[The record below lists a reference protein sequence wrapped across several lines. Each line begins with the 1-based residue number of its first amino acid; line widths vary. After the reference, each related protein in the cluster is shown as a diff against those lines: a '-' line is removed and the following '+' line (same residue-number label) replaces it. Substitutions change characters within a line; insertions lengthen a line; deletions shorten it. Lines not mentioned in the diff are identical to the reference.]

1 MTTLVGTDLGVR
13 YGDFR
18 ALDGVDIELRPGHIT
33 GLIGPNGSGKSTLL
47 HTLAGFLKPTNGRVE
62 LGGTDVTTWQ
72 PYRRAR
78 AGLSIKF
85 QVARVYARMTVAEN
99 VQLAL
104 QSGRPVRRLLRAA
117 DDVVDRERARVLLAP
132 FQLDD
137 HLDVIAGALGH
148 GHQQRLELAMVAAHD
163 PTVLL
168 LDEPTA
174 GMSPDER
181 RSVGEWVTSFAD
193 RCAVLIVDHDL
204 DFVRSISTT
213 ITVLSQGQH
222 VATGTP
228 AEIEANP
235 DVRRVYLSH
244 V

>member
-1 MTTLVGTDLGVR
+1 MTTLTGTDLGVH
-13 YGDFR
+13 YGAFR
-18 ALDGVDIELRPGHIT
+18 ALDGVGIDLRPGHIT

-47 HTLAGFLKPTNGRVE
+47 HTLAGFLQPTTGRVM
-62 LGGTDVTTWQ
+62 LGDTDVTALE

-78 AGLSIKF
+78 LGLSIKF
-85 QVARVYARMTVAEN
+85 QVARIYTQLTVAEN
-99 VQLAL
+99 VLLAL
-104 QSGRPVRRLLRAA
+104 QAGRPTRRLLRSG
-117 DDVVDRERARVLLAP
+117 DDRTDRSRAQELLTP
-132 FQLDD
+132 FQLDGD
-137 HLDVIAGALGH
+137 LDLVAGELGH

-163 PTVLL
+163 PKVLL

-181 RSVGEWVTSFAD
+181 RSVGEWMTSFAD

-204 DFVRSISTT
+204 DFVRSISNT
-213 ITVLSQGQH
+213 ITVLNQGRH

-228 AEIEANP
+228 TEIESNP

>member
-1 MTTLVGTDLGVR
+1 MTTLVGSDLGVR
-13 YGDFR
+13 FGSFV
-18 ALDGVDIELRPGHIT
+18 ALEGVNLELRPGHVT

-47 HTLAGFLKPTNGRVE
+47 HTLAGFLKPTSGRVE
-62 LGGTDVTTWQ
+62 LAGADVTDWE

-78 AGLSIKF
+78 CGLSIKF
-85 QVARVYARMTVAEN
+85 QVARIYTNMTVAEN
-99 VQLAL
+99 VNLAL
-104 QSGRPVRRLLRAA
+104 QAGRPVRRLLRSA
-117 DDVVDRERARVLLAP
+117 DDVADRDRVRTLLVP
-132 FQLDD
+132 FQLED
-137 HLDVIAGALGH
+137 HLDVVAAELGH
-148 GHQQRLELAMVAAHD
+148 GHQQRLELAMVAAQD
-163 PTVLL
+163 PAVLL

-181 RSVGEWVTSFAD
+181 RNVGRWVTSFAD

-204 DFVRSISTT
+204 DFVRSISTS
-213 ITVLSQGQH
+213 ITVLNQGRH

-228 AEIEANP
+228 AEIEAHP

>member
-1 MTTLVGTDLGVR
+1 MTTLVGTDLGVH
-13 YGDFR
+13 YGSFR
-18 ALDGVDIELRPGHIT
+18 ALDGVDLELQPGQIT

-47 HTLAGFLKPTNGRVE
+47 HTLAGFLKPTTGRVE
-62 LGGTDVTTWQ
+62 LGGIDVTSWQ

-78 AGLSIKF
+78 GGLSIKF
-85 QVARVYARMTVAEN
+85 QVARIYTRMTVAEN
-99 VQLAL
+99 VHLAL
-104 QSGRPVRRLLRAA
+104 QAGRPVRRLLRSA
-117 DDVVDRERARVLLAP
+117 DDIVDRERARALLAP

-137 HLDVIAGALGH
+137 HLDVVAGELGH
-148 GHQQRLELAMVAAHD
+148 GHQQRLELAMVAAHE

-174 GMSPDER
+174 GMSADER

-213 ITVLSQGQH
+213 ITVLNQGQH

>member
-1 MTTLVGTDLGVR
+1 MTTLTGTELGVH
-13 YGDFR
+13 YGAFR
-18 ALDGVDIELRPGHIT
+18 ALDGVGIHLRPGHIT

-47 HTLAGFLKPTNGRVE
+47 HTLAGFLRPTTGRVV
-62 LGGTDVTTWQ
+62 LGDIDVTALE

-78 AGLSIKF
+78 LGLSIKF
-85 QVARVYARMTVAEN
+85 QVARIYTQLTVAEN
-99 VQLAL
+99 ILLAL
-104 QSGRPVRRLLRAA
+104 QAGRPTRRLLRSA
-117 DDVVDRERARVLLAP
+117 DDRSDLARARELLAP
-132 FQLDD
+132 FQLDGV
-137 HLDVIAGALGH
+137 LEMIAGELGH

-163 PTVLL
+163 PKVLL

-181 RSVGEWVTSFAD
+181 RAVGQWMTSFAD

-204 DFVRSISTT
+204 DFVRSISNT
-213 ITVLSQGQH
+213 ITVLNQGRH
-222 VATGTP
+222 IATGTP
-228 AEIEANP
+228 TEIESNP